1 MKVQPYQTTIRKTY
15 PTMARVAVLVA
26 VSCAVGACQQQ
37 QQIRTPGVPM
47 PHQVI
52 LGKDKK

>member
-1 MKVQPYQTTIRKTY
+1 MKVQPYQKTIRKTY

-26 VSCAVGACQQQ
+26 VSCAVSACQQQ
-37 QQIRTPGVPM
+37 QQIRTPGVPV
-47 PHQVI
+47 PHQII